1 MSAQTFL
8 TPPSP
13 HAQPQVGTVV
23 LVGAGPGDPELLTL
37 KAARHLARADVI
49 LIDALANP
57 ALLEHASEH
66 ARVLHVGKVGGGKH
80 VPQELTCALLV
91 EEARAGHHVVRLKG
105 GDPFVFG
112 RGGEEALHCAE
123 AGIPVEVVP
132 GISSSVAGPAAAW
145 IPVTHRGVA
154 THFSVI
160 TATGGPSAPLVD
172 QRIEALAQTGGT
184 LVFLMPTRRL
194 AAISAALTRGGLDP
208 KTPAAFVQGATRA
221 DEKIVR
227 TTVESLEEDAA
238 THEVSAPA
246 VLIVGEVVRVSD
258 AIRDLVSRST
268 SSSSSHL
275 ATA

>member
-1 MSAQTFL
+1 MSAQNLL
-8 TPPSP
+8 TPPSA
-13 HAQPQVGTVV
+13 HARSHVGTVV

-57 ALLEHASEH
+57 ALLEHAPSH
-66 ARVLHVGKVGGGKH
+66 ARVLHVGKIGGGKH

-91 EEARAGHHVVRLKG
+91 EEALAGHHVVRLKG

-112 RGGEEALHCAE
+112 RGGEEALHCAK
-123 AGIPVEVVP
+123 AGVPVEVVP
-132 GISSSVAGPAAAW
+132 GISSSVAGPAAAF

-154 THFSVI
+154 THFTVI

-172 QRIEALAQTGGT
+172 ERIEALAKVGGT

-194 AAISAALTRGGLDP
+194 DAITAALTRGGLDP
-208 KTPAAFVQGATRA
+208 QTPAAFIQGATRE

-227 TTVESLEEDAA
+227 SHVQSLSADAKA
-238 THEVSAPA
+238 NAVSAPA
-246 VLIVGEVVRVSD
+246 ILVVGEVVRVGD
-258 AIRDLVSRST
+258 AIRALLAPLST
-268 SSSSSHL
+268 PSESHL
-275 ATA
+275 AIA